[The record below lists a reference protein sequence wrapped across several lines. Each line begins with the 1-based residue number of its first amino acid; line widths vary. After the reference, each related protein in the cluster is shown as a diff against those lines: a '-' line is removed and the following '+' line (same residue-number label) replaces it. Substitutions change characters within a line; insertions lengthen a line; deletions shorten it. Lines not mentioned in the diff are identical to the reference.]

1 MMDNEAT
8 LVARVSNPNFKEGR
22 GFFYRLGDLNELSL
36 VEVLEENKVAT
47 LFEKGLETSG
57 IKSEEFFGTFPR
69 VKKLYESV
77 NARGSIYLREFNATK
92 DELVG
97 EGVEYILIKSDGT
110 FPYESDNLDVL
121 IRPKDFVETIRVLV
135 RKGYNEVSPV
145 REPHKFLFEKL
156 SDLGESVKVHVH
168 TRVEWEGV
176 EFLNLEKLWERHKM
190 YIQDSMVIS
199 APSPEDYILI
209 ATAHLFFED
218 HNVKLR
224 DLIRISLRLE
234 SQRIDWDYILDH
246 VRQLHWS
253 HAFYL
258 VMLLLNEVYEILYAQ
273 NMLLPHVTSRI
284 EEYVPLYCKVLLK
297 CLDGERIP
305 LEIPYAIP
313 ALFFIRKVL
322 ADAEMSP
329 LARIESLGFVASDVV
344 RRKLSI
350 VGSSRQAHEE
360 ASGKPSPVRLFHLS
374 E

>member
-1 MMDNEAT
+1 MDNEAT
-8 LVARVSNPNFKEGR
+8 FVAHVSNPNFKEGR

-77 NARGSIYLREFNATK
+77 NARGSIYLREFNAIR
-92 DELVG
+92 DELVE

-110 FPYESDNLDVL
+110 FPHESDNLDVL
-121 IRPKDFVETIRVLV
+121 IRPMDFLETIEMLEKR
-135 RKGYNEVSPV
+135 GYKEVSSV
-145 REPHKFLFEKL
+145 REPHKFLLEKV
-156 SDLGESVKVHVH
+156 SNPRERVKVHVH

-176 EFLNLEKLWERHKM
+176 EFLNLEKLWERRKL
-190 YIQDSMVIS
+190 YKEDSTMIS

-224 DLIRISLRLE
+224 DLIRISLCLV
-234 SQRIDWDYILDH
+234 SQPIDWDYVLDH
-246 VRQLHWS
+246 VERLRWS
-253 HAFYL
+253 HAFCL
-258 VMLLLNEVYEILYAQ
+258 VMLLLDDVYEVLYGQ
-273 NMLLPHVTSRI
+273 KMLPPYVTSRI
-284 EEYVPLYCKVLLK
+284 EECLPLYCKVLLK
-297 CLDGERIP
+297 CLDADRIP

-313 ALFFIRKVL
+313 ALFFVRKVL
-322 ADAEMSP
+322 ADVEMTP
-329 LARIESLGFVASDVV
+329 LARIGLLGFVASDVL
-344 RRKLSI
+344 RRKLSM
-350 VGSSRQAHEE
+350 VGSSPQAHEE
-360 ASGKPSPVRLFHLS
+360 ASWNLSPDGPFHVS